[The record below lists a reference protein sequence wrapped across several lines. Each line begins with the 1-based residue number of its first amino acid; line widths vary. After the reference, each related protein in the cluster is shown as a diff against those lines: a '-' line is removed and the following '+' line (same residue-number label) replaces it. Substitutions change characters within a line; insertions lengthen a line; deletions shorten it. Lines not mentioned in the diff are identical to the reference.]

1 MQKQRNPNMKKPI
14 RMAVVG
20 AGRIGVFH
28 ARHIQELARET
39 GQCELVAVA
48 DTYADTAVRV
58 AAALQVDR
66 EGEIRAFKNV
76 FDLAAANLIDAAFIA
91 SRTEDHE
98 RDARTLIDAG
108 CRVLLEKP
116 LTDSLA
122 SAKAF
127 VADLNRDAAHK
138 NALMLAFM
146 RRFDPPLLKV
156 KELIDQNAIGK
167 IFKIVSILE
176 DPIPPPE
183 GYNSAGLLSDMAVH
197 NCDEILWLLGGRM
210 PEYVAAYGSN
220 IYNSTISTVR
230 EDYDDA
236 FLQMWFPGRLIGQ
249 VTVSRNHVAGY
260 RNATWVYGDQGVIH
274 VGHFQE
280 NPLAVEVEAY
290 GRNGIIHKETITLRD
305 YGPAAPVFV
314 TRFGE
319 SYKNELADFVA
330 HCIADTPFSVTHEDG
345 YNAMRIAVI
354 GGESIRPKEAAFKVG
369 GN

>member
-1 MQKQRNPNMKKPI
+1 METPI

-20 AGRIGVFH
+20 VGRIGVFH
-28 ARHIQELARET
+28 ARHVQELARET
-39 GQCELVAVA
+39 GRCELVAIA
-48 DTYADTAVRV
+48 DAYADTAVRV
-58 AAALQVDR
+58 AAELQADQ
-66 EGEIRAFKNV
+66 EGEIRAFDDV
-76 FDLAAANLIDAAFIA
+76 FDLAAANLIDAAFVA

-98 RDARTLIDAG
+98 RDARALIDAG

-122 SAKAF
+122 SARAF
-127 VADLNRDAAHK
+127 VADLNRDATRK

-156 KELIDQNAIGK
+156 KELIDQNAIGD
-167 IFKIVSILE
+167 IFKIVSVLE

-210 PEYVAAYGSN
+210 PEYVAAFGAN
-220 IYNSTISTVR
+220 LYNSTISTVR

-249 VTVSRNHVAGY
+249 VAVSRNHVAGY
-260 RNATWVYGDQGVIH
+260 RNATWVYGDRGVIH
-274 VGHFQE
+274 VGHFRE
-280 NPLAVEVEAY
+280 NPLAVELEAY
-290 GRNGIIHKETITLRD
+290 GRNGIIHKETIALRD
-305 YGPAAPVFV
+305 YGADVPVFI

-319 SYKNELADFVA
+319 AYKNELADFIA
-330 HCIADTPFSVTHEDG
+330 HCIADTRFGVTHEDG
-345 YNAMRIAVI
+345 YKAMKIAMI
-354 GGESIRPKEAAFKVG
+354 GGASIRPKEAAQKLWTDL
-369 GN
+369 

>member
-1 MQKQRNPNMKKPI
+1 MKKPI
-14 RMAVVG
+14 RMAIVG
-20 AGRIGVFH
+20 VGRIGVFH
-28 ARHIQELARET
+28 ARHVQELARET

-58 AAALQVDR
+58 VAELQADQEV
-66 EGEIRAFKNV
+66 EIRAFKNV

-122 SAKAF
+122 SARAF
-127 VADLNRDAAHK
+127 IADLNRDATRK

-146 RRFDPPLLKV
+146 RRYDPPLLKV
-156 KELIDQNAIGK
+156 KALIDQNAIGK
-167 IFKIVSILE
+167 IFKIVSVLE

-197 NCDEILWLLGGRM
+197 NCDEILWLLGCPM
-210 PEYVAAYGSN
+210 PEYVAAFGSN
-220 IYNSTISTVR
+220 LYNSTISTVP

-236 FLQMWFPGRLIGQ
+236 FLQMWFPGHLIGQ
-249 VTVSRNHVAGY
+249 VSVSRNHVAGY

-274 VGHFQE
+274 VGHFRE
-280 NPLAVEVEAY
+280 NPLAVTVEAY
-290 GRNGIIHKETITLRD
+290 GRNGIIHEETIALRD
-305 YGPAAPVFV
+305 YGPDVPVFI

-319 SYKNELADFVA
+319 SYKNELADFIA
-330 HCIADTPFSVTHEDG
+330 CCIADTPFSVTQEDG
-345 YNAMRIAVI
+345 YKAMKIAMS
-354 GGESIRPKEAAFKVG
+354 GGESIRPKEAAQKIA
-369 GN
+369 

>member
-1 MQKQRNPNMKKPI
+1 METPI

-20 AGRIGVFH
+20 VGRIGVFH
-28 ARHIQELARET
+28 ARHVQELARET
-39 GQCELVAVA
+39 GQCELVAIA
-48 DTYADTAVRV
+48 DAYADTAVRV
-58 AAALQVDR
+58 AAELQADQ
-66 EGEIRAFKNV
+66 EGEIRAFDDV
-76 FDLAAANLIDAAFIA
+76 FDLAAANLIDAAFVA

-98 RDARTLIDAG
+98 RDARALIDAG

-122 SAKAF
+122 SARAF
-127 VADLNRDAAHK
+127 VADLNRDATRK

-156 KELIDQNAIGK
+156 KELIDQNAIGD
-167 IFKIVSILE
+167 IFKIVSVLE

-197 NCDEILWLLGGRM
+197 NCDEILWLIGGRM
-210 PEYVAAYGSN
+210 PEYVAAFGAN
-220 IYNSTISTVR
+220 LYNSTISTVR

-260 RNATWVYGDQGVIH
+260 RNATWVYGDRGVIH
-274 VGHFQE
+274 VGHFRE
-280 NPLAVEVEAY
+280 NPLAVKLEAH
-290 GRNGIIHKETITLRD
+290 GRNGIIHRETIALRD
-305 YGPAAPVFV
+305 YGADVPVFI

-319 SYKNELADFVA
+319 AYKNELADFIA
-330 HCIADTPFSVTHEDG
+330 HCIADTRFGVTHEDG
-345 YNAMRIAVI
+345 YKAMKIAMI
-354 GGESIRPKEAAFKVG
+354 GGASIRPKEAAQKVWTDL
-369 GN
+369 